1 MLTLGILPALE
12 SAGLAGQVYLTGMD
26 CEVAAMQAV
35 NKGYIGVDIW
45 TQIDVCAS
53 EAAKAAIALVK
64 GEEVD
69 YDEMIDNGDYK
80 VPKKYVPIVGVTKD
94 NIEEWATQIAPE
106 GWITME
112 QIESGQ

>member
-1 MLTLGILPALE
+1 
-12 SAGLAGQVYLTGMD
+12 
-26 CEVAAMQAV
+26 MQAV

-45 TQIDVCAS
+45 TEIDVCAS

-64 GEEVD
+64 SGEVD

-112 QIESGQ
+112 QIEGGQ